1 MNNKYVDLEVKVV
14 SESTF
19 NVVSKDDMHSI
30 LKKAQEL
37 LNDNL
42 FGIEFVIKNLE
53 ITGTG
58 ENDLNFDSTIYAD
71 GTPRQWQ
78 IVYVS
83 YARLIHKIL

>member
-19 NVVSKDDMHSI
+19 NVSSKDDMYSI

-71 GTPRQWQ
+71 GTPRQ
-78 IVYVS
+78 
-83 YARLIHKIL
+83 

>member
-1 MNNKYVDLEVKVV
+1 MNNKYVDLEVKVI

-30 LKKAQEL
+30 LNKAQEL
-37 LNDNL
+37 LNDNI

-58 ENDLNFDSTIYAD
+58 ENDLDFDSTIYAN
-71 GTPRQWQ
+71 GTVRQ
-78 IVYVS
+78 
-83 YARLIHKIL
+83 

>member
-58 ENDLNFDSTIYAD
+58 ENDLDFDSTISAD
-71 GTPRQWQ
+71 GTVRQ
-78 IVYVS
+78 
-83 YARLIHKIL
+83 

>member
-1 MNNKYVDLEVKVV
+1 LARSFRRRIEREVMNNKYVDLEVKIV

-19 NVVSKDDMHSI
+19 NVVSEDDMHSI

-42 FGIEFVIKNLE
+42 FGIEFVIKHLE

-58 ENDLNFDSTIYAD
+58 ENDLDFDSTIYAD
-71 GTPRQWQ
+71 GTPRQ
-78 IVYVS
+78 
-83 YARLIHKIL
+83 

>member
-1 MNNKYVDLEVKVV
+1 MNNKYVDLEVKVI

-30 LKKAQEL
+30 LNKAQEL
-37 LNDNL
+37 LNDNI

-58 ENDLNFDSTIYAD
+58 ENDLDFDSTIYAN
-71 GTPRQWQ
+71 GTVRQWQ

-83 YARLIHKIL
+83 YARIIHKIL